1 MPDRQDSI
9 ADVTPEMDRP
19 SESLGEIS
27 EARFKAAPDEV
38 RAGTDAAL
46 TQAFPVIRD

>member
-1 MPDRQDSI
+1 M
-9 ADVTPEMDRP
+9 ATPHDTTTDLTQEADRP
-19 SESLGEIS
+19 SESLGEMS

-46 TQAFPVIRD
+46 AKAFPEAKD

>member
-1 MPDRQDSI
+1 MTNQQDAA
-9 ADVTPEMDRP
+9 ADLTPESDRS
-19 SESLGEIS
+19 SESYGEIN

-46 TQAFPVIRD
+46 DRAFPGKD